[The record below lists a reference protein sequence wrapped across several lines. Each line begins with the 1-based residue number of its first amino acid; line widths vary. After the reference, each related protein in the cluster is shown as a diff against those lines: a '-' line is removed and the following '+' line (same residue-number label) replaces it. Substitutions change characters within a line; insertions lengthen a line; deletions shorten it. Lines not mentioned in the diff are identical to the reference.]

1 MAAFS
6 PLPPLLIGGP
16 TCFPPGV
23 TPAGVGVETCGQGL
37 GTVRTGTPMGLTTGE
52 LLEPPD
58 PENEED
64 DEDELPEVPEDPEPL
79 DDLELLDAPEAPP
92 DDELDEE
99 PD

>member
-6 PLPPLLIGGP
+6 PLPPLLICGP

-23 TPAGVGVETCGQGL
+23 TPAGVGVETWGQGL
-37 GTVRTGTPMGLTTGE
+37 GTVRTGTPMGLAVGE

-58 PENEED
+58 HENEED
-64 DEDELPEVPEDPEPL
+64 DEDELVEEPEAPEPL
-79 DDLELLDAPEAPP
+79 DEPEVPP
-92 DDELDEE
+92 DDEPDEE

>member
-23 TPAGVGVETCGQGL
+23 TPAGVGVETWGQGL
-37 GTVRTGTPMGLTTGE
+37 GTVRTGTPMGLAVGE

-58 PENEED
+58 HENEED
-64 DEDELPEVPEDPEPL
+64 DEDELVEEPEAPEPL
-79 DDLELLDAPEAPP
+79 DEPEVPP
-92 DDELDEE
+92 DDEPDEE